1 MKCLRG
7 EDKKMKYRVHIEYEV
22 PMFAEVD
29 IDDVK
34 GPNDAEVL
42 ALEQFEE
49 NNPEALEPTVVR
61 VELI

>member
-1 MKCLRG
+1 
-7 EDKKMKYRVHIEYEV
+7 MKYRVHIEYEV

-29 IDDVK
+29 V
-34 GPNDAEVL
+34 DADNEAYAKL
-42 ALEQFEE
+42 FAHREFEE

>member
-1 MKCLRG
+1 
-7 EDKKMKYRVHIEYEV
+7 MKYRVHIEYEV